1 VPEVQ
6 RAAPTRLSAVAC
18 PSCGI
23 RRVLPGTV
31 YCDQCGKR
39 IPDRL
44 IKKLKQSEA
53 PEPQEES
60 GFGKTATA
68 PSIATLP
75 LRDSEPVGA
84 SARVERLSDSIAK
97 RKAATTARGQEMRQ
111 SSTGAPPGMLWSR
124 QRVLGASL
132 IAFGICIAV
141 ASTLI
146 GVINLSGLGLAS
158 FLIGL
163 LLVYLNSGP
172 SFTPEL
178 VEASTLSSLANVER
192 VLHELGPETKAVY
205 LKIRDRLSVPMV
217 FIPLE
222 ENPAPPSELSLADED
237 RFLIIDSNDAHKT
250 GLLFEAPGASLLAL
264 MEKESG
270 VNFIDLTQEGFLD
283 QLRSGMVES
292 LEVAADV
299 KATLTPER
307 VKLQIRDGALR
318 GLAQSVARLAPN
330 VASRL
335 GCPICSAAICA
346 TVKAVKSDM
355 ILEEAAHQP
364 GSHTVNLSF
373 VRGAI
378 NETT

>member
-1 VPEVQ
+1 L
-6 RAAPTRLSAVAC
+6 T
-18 PSCGI
+18 
-23 RRVLPGTV
+23 
-31 YCDQCGKR
+31 
-39 IPDRL
+39 
-44 IKKLKQSEA
+44 KKLKQSEA
-53 PEPQEES
+53 LKPQEES
-60 GFGKTATA
+60 SFGKTATT
-68 PSIATLP
+68 PSTATP
-75 LRDSEPVGA
+75 SLRHSEPVA
-84 SARVERLSDSIAK
+84 LSARLDRLSDSIAK
-97 RKAATTARGQEMRQ
+97 RKTATTRPGQEMLQ
-111 SSTGAPPGMLWSR
+111 SGAGAPPGMLWSR
-124 QRVLGASL
+124 QRVLGTSL
-132 IAFGICIAV
+132 VAFGMFLALSSALV
-141 ASTLI
+141 

-172 SFTPEL
+172 SFAPEL
-178 VEASTLSSLANVER
+178 VEASALSSLANVER

-205 LKIRDRLSVPMV
+205 LKIHDRLDVPMV
-217 FIPLE
+217 FVPLE
-222 ENPAPPSELSLADED
+222 ENPAPPSELTFADEG
-237 RFLIIDSNDAHKT
+237 RFLIIDSDARKT

-270 VNFIDLTQEGFLD
+270 VNFIDLTQEGFSD
-283 QLRSGMVES
+283 QLRSDMVES

-299 KATLTPER
+299 KVSLTPEH
-307 VKLQIRDGALR
+307 VKLRIRDGALR

-346 TVKAVKSDM
+346 TVKAVKRDM

-373 VRGAI
+373 ARDAT